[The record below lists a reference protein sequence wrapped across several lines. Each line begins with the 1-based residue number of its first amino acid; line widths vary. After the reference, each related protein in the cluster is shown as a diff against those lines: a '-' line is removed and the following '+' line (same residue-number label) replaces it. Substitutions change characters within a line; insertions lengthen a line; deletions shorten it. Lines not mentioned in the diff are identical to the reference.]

1 MPQHRISNKRQGA
14 LYTSAILPADRQC
27 TMDQC
32 PPRYPVT
39 CEIDGKKYKGNY
51 WIAGKILTLTTGK
64 SGKSRQLGS
73 TPAEVLA
80 KDLLQELAKKG
91 KA

>member
-1 MPQHRISNKRQGA
+1 
-14 LYTSAILPADRQC
+14 
-27 TMDQC
+27 MDQC

>member
-1 MPQHRISNKRQGA
+1 MPQHRIGNKRQGA

-39 CEIDGKKYKGNY
+39 CAIDGKKYKGTY
-51 WIAGKILTLTTGK
+51 
-64 SGKSRQLGS
+64 
-73 TPAEVLA
+73 
-80 KDLLQELAKKG
+80 
-91 KA
+91 